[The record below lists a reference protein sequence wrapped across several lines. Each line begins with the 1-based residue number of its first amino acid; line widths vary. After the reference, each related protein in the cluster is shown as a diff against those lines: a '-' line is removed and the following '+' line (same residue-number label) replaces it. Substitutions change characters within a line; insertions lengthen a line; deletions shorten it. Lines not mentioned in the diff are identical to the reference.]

1 MGAAPG
7 TKLTGD
13 NAFESVG
20 DGRVRCTK
28 TVRVTGLLVPLFR
41 FYFGRRIPRDMFKTW
56 RHSKARWP
64 GGSSRQ
70 RHDRAGIRS
79 LLSAGFWLHHAALT
93 WRAELA
99 TRLQP
104 LGLTP
109 TQFIVLAATGWL
121 EHLHGPPTQEIA
133 EQAGADRMMP
143 PRLSALSKT

>member
-1 MGAAPG
+1 MCQHKRRGSRSVGAAPG

-41 FYFGRRIPRDMFKTW
+41 FYFGRRILRDMFKTW
-56 RHSKARWP
+56 RHAKARWP

-93 WRAELA
+93 WRAELV

-109 TQFIVLAATGWL
+109 TQFLVLAATGGWNTCTV
-121 EHLHGPPTQEIA
+121 HQ
-133 EQAGADRMMP
+133 
-143 PRLSALSKT
+143 PRRLLSRPARIE